1 MTMIRYFAIAI
12 LLATLTVSANAQQFL
27 SEHGNWAVFTSSEAG
42 SKVCYITANPT
53 RKTGNYRV
61 RGDVYM
67 IVTYRGGNSVPEV
80 AIDTGFEYKK
90 ASEVAFVVDGRK
102 SFKLFTSAQTPQMS
116 WAKDAQSDRTIIEAM
131 KNGGAVSVKGTSVRG
146 TYAQDSYSLKGFTA
160 AYNKMMN
167 SCR

>member
-1 MTMIRYFAIAI
+1 MYKYII
-12 LLATLTVSANAQQFL
+12 LSVVLLGISFSANAQQFI
-27 SEHGNWAVFTSSEAG
+27 SEHGNWAVFTSAEAG

-80 AIDTGFEYKK
+80 AIDTGYEYKRN
-90 ASEVAFVVDGRK
+90 SEVGFSVDGRRN
-102 SFKLFTSAQTPQMS
+102 FKLFTSAQTPQMA
-116 WAKDAQSDRTIIEAM
+116 WAKDAQTDRTIIDAL
-131 KNGGAVSVKGTSVRG
+131 KRGGNLSVRG
-146 TYAQDSYSLKGFTA
+146 TSIRGTTSQDTYSLRGFTA
-160 AYNKMMN
+160 AYNKMMS